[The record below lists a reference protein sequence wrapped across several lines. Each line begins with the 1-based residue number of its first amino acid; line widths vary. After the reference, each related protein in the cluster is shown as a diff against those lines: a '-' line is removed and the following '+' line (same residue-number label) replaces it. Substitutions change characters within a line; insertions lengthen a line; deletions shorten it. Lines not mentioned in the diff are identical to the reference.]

1 MRISDWSSDVCSSD
15 LQLAGREPEVMA
27 EAARLNQDRGA
38 AVIDINFGCPAK
50 KVTDQACGSAIM
62 QDECLAGRIMAA
74 VVAAVDLPVTV
85 KMRTGWNQEH
95 RNAPAIARIA
105 EDCGVRMITVHG
117 RTRCQK
123 YAGEADWH

>member
-1 MRISDWSSDVCSSD
+1 
-15 LQLAGREPEVMA
+15 
-27 EAARLNQDRGA
+27 
-38 AVIDINFGCPAK
+38 
-50 KVTDQACGSAIM
+50 M

-105 EDCGVRMITVHG
+105 EDCGVRMIHLPG
-117 RTRCQK
+117 RTRGQK
-123 YAGEADWH
+123 YAGEADWHFVRQVQEAVALPVVVNGHIATVGDAPAALARAGADRVQ

>member
-1 MRISDWSSDVCSSD
+1 
-15 LQLAGREPEVMA
+15 MA

-38 AVIDINFGCPAK
+38 AVIDINFGCPAT

-85 KMRTGWNQEH
+85 KMRTGWNQDP
-95 RNAPAIARIA
+95 RNSPVIAPLA
-105 EDCGVRMITVHG
+105 EDCGVRRITVPG
-117 RTRCQK
+117 RPRPHEHHRG
-123 YAGEADWH
+123 AERH